1 MLQPILHADHP
12 RGAAMRTPRITVVDD
27 DRSVCKSLRR
37 LLSAAGFEAVTFA
50 SARDFLD
57 GGGLTPAPECLILD
71 IHLGGMN
78 GFELYEHLLAAGS
91 TVPVIFITAH
101 DDIPTR
107 ERARQIGSSGYLP
120 KPFEQHALLGAIY
133 RALKQPDD

>member
-1 MLQPILHADHP
+1 
-12 RGAAMRTPRITVVDD
+12 MRKPLVTVVDD
-27 DRSVCKSLRR
+27 DPSVRKSMQR
-37 LLSAAGFEAVTFA
+37 LLRAAGFEAVTFA

-78 GFELYEHLLAAGS
+78 GFELYEHLTAAGS
-91 TVPVIFITAH
+91 AVPVIFITAH
-101 DDIPTR
+101 DDAPTR
-107 ERARQIGSSGYLP
+107 ERARQSGSFGYLR

-133 RALKQPDD
+133 RALEHVSDSTTN